1 MKNQMDAELTKM
13 GDDLSA
19 LFPGETFIFH
29 ALEAENER
37 FGQIAARRHEIEVE
51 MLRITSDPERRLA
64 DERIAA
70 LETELRGLLSEVA
83 GMIAA
88 RKAE

>member
-13 GDDLSA
+13 SDDLSA
-19 LFPGETFIFH
+19 LFPGETFIFQ

-51 MLRITSDPERRLA
+51 MLRITSDPERPA